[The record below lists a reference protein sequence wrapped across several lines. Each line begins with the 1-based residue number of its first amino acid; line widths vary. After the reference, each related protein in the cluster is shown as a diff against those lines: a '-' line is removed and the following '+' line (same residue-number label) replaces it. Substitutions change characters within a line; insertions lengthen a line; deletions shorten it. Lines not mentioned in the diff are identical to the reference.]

1 MKRIW
6 FILVVLLVFIGIVS
20 AVQLGISGG
29 QEQRPPSQ
37 APEPLRQETGTASS
51 GTPVAP
57 EAEQEGKKPSAGG
70 ETLPD
75 PKAVAGGEA
84 KDPLLAPE
92 ARTEAEPPAGEAV
105 KHGTVE
111 KGDTLSTVLES
122 VSTEGSF
129 EYANAVKQ
137 VFSLRAFR
145 AGQPYVVVT
154 DNATGRVKRFEY
166 EIDGNSRLVV
176 EGMEDPVARVE
187 RIEYVILLETIK
199 ADIQDNLF
207 QAVADMGEGPQ
218 IAILLAE
225 LFGSEI
231 NFIRDLQPGDSFSVL
246 VEKRYRDGE
255 YKGYGRILA
264 ATFTNQGK
272 TFEAFYFKD
281 GKERPQYYNRKGENL
296 RKTLLQAPLSFTRIT
311 SRFSHNRK
319 HPVLG
324 YSRPHLGVDYGAPTG
339 TPVKAVGD
347 GVVIKRGWAGGYG
360 NQIILKHE
368 AGLESWYAHLSG
380 YARGLKKGQRVRQG
394 QVIGFVGSTGLST
407 GPHLD
412 FRLKQ
417 NGKFINPVKAINPR
431 GKPVSKGGMKRFNE
445 IMKLESAYLNGE
457 KSLSDYTVDSIV
469 SLAPASSPGVREE
482 GEDKAEDDTKS
493 RRRRQR

>member
-1 MKRIW
+1 MKRFW
-6 FILVVLLVFIGIVS
+6 FIPAVVLVCIAIVL
-20 AVQLGISGG
+20 AMRHGMLGG
-29 QEQRPPSQ
+29 QGRHDGEQAARTVVRETSP
-37 APEPLRQETGTASS
+37 APVDTTSTDAVKETAPGTAGEQAASAEDAE
-51 GTPVAP
+51 AP
-57 EAEQEGKKPSAGG
+57 S
-70 ETLPD
+70 
-75 PKAVAGGEA
+75 PKEDAV
-84 KDPLLAPE
+84 
-92 ARTEAEPPAGEAV
+92 R
-105 KHGTVE
+105 HGTVE
-111 KGDTLSTVLES
+111 KGDTLSTVLENAG
-122 VSTEGSF
+122 STGSH
-129 EYANAVKQ
+129 EYANAVKR

-145 AGQPYVVVT
+145 TGQPYVVVT
-154 DNATGRVKRFEY
+154 DSATGRVKRFEY
-166 EIDGNSRLVV
+166 EIDQERRLVV
-176 EGMEDPVARVE
+176 EGVEDPVARVE
-187 RIEYVILLETIK
+187 MIEYVTLLETIR
-199 ADIQDNLF
+199 ADIADNLF

-272 TFEAFYFKD
+272 TFEAFLFKD

-311 SRFSHNRK
+311 SRFSHNRR
-319 HPVLG
+319 HPILG

-347 GVVIKRGWAGGYG
+347 GVVIRRGWAGGYG
-360 NQIILKHE
+360 NQIVLKHD

-417 NGKFINPVKAINPR
+417 NGKFVNPVKAINPR
-431 GKPVSKGGMKRFNE
+431 GKPVSKANMGRFNE
-445 IMKLESAYLNGE
+445 VMKLESAYLNGE
-457 KSLSDYTVDSIV
+457 KSLADYEVGSIV
-469 SLAPASSPGVREE
+469 SPASTTSPGVKAAGETDEEKREE
-482 GEDKAEDDTKS
+482 KPS
-493 RRRRQR
+493 RRRR

>member
-1 MKRIW
+1 MKRFW
-6 FILVVLLVFIGIVS
+6 FILAVLLVFIGIVS

-29 QEQRPPSQ
+29 QGQRPPAQ
-37 APEPLRQETGTASS
+37 APEPLRLEAESSASS
-51 GTPVAP
+51 KTPVAP
-57 EAEQEGKKPSAGG
+57 DATPEKQSSGG
-70 ETLPD
+70 AETLPD
-75 PKAVAGGEA
+75 PEAAAGGDKKA
-84 KDPLLAPE
+84 PLTAPDALAESVTPE
-92 ARTEAEPPAGEAV
+92 GDAV

-129 EYANAVKQ
+129 AYANAVKQ
-137 VFSLRAFR
+137 VFSLRSFR

-166 EIDGNSRLVV
+166 EIDGDRRLVV

-187 RIEYVILLETIK
+187 RIEYVTLLDSIEASIE
-199 ADIQDNLF
+199 DNLF

-246 VEKRYRDGE
+246 VEKRYRDGD

-319 HPVLG
+319 HPILG

-360 NQIILKHE
+360 NQIVLKHD

-417 NGKFINPVKAINPR
+417 NGKFVNPVKAINPR
-431 GKPVSKGGMKRFNE
+431 GKPVSKGNMGRFNE
-445 IMKLESAYLNGE
+445 VMKLESAYLNGE
-457 KSLSDYTVDSIV
+457 KSLADYTVDSIV
-469 SLAPASSPGVREE
+469 SLAPTPAPGVREE
-482 GEDKAEDDTKS
+482 EKNTAENKEK
-493 RRRRQR
+493 RRRRR

>member
-1 MKRIW
+1 MKRFW
-6 FILVVLLVFIGIVS
+6 FIPAVALVCIAIFLAMRHGMF
-20 AVQLGISGG
+20 GG
-29 QEQRPPSQ
+29 QERI
-37 APEPLRQETGTASS
+37 GGDTASQTVVTEAASSSMPS
-51 GTPVAP
+51 G
-57 EAEQEGKKPSAGG
+57 EDSAGASG
-70 ETLPD
+70 GSVSDTSGDAAAGAEAAGPLED
-75 PKAVAGGEA
+75 AV
-84 KDPLLAPE
+84 
-92 ARTEAEPPAGEAV
+92 R
-105 KHGTVE
+105 HGTVE
-111 KGDTLSTVLES
+111 KGDTLSTVLENAG
-122 VSTEGSF
+122 STSSH
-129 EYANAVKQ
+129 EYAAAVNE

-145 AGQPYVVVT
+145 TGQPYIIVT
-154 DNATGRVKRFEY
+154 DSATGRVKRFEY
-166 EIDGNSRLVV
+166 EIDQERRLVV
-176 EGMEDPVARVE
+176 EGIEEPVARVE
-187 RIEYVILLETIK
+187 MIEYVTLLETIR
-199 ADIQDNLF
+199 ADIADNLF

-272 TFEAFYFKD
+272 TFEAFLFKD

-311 SRFSHNRK
+311 SRFSHNRR
-319 HPVLG
+319 HPILG

-360 NQIILKHE
+360 NQIVLKHD

-417 NGKFINPVKAINPR
+417 NGRFVNPVKAINPR
-431 GKPVSKGGMKRFNE
+431 GKPVSKANMGRFNE
-445 IMKLESAYLNGE
+445 VMKLESAYLNG
-457 KSLSDYTVDSIV
+457 KKNLSDYEVGSIV
-469 SLAPASSPGVREE
+469 SPAATTSPGVKSAGGNEE
-482 GEDKAEDDTKS
+482 KQEEKS
-493 RRRRQR
+493 SRKRR

>member
-1 MKRIW
+1 MKRFW
-6 FILVVLLVFIGIVS
+6 FILAVLLIFIGIVS

-29 QEQRPPSQ
+29 QGQRPPAQ
-37 APEPLRQETGTASS
+37 PPEPLRLEEGATASS
-51 GTPVAP
+51 ETPVAP
-57 EAEQEGKKPSAGG
+57 DAAREKQPAAGAEAVPAPEAAGG
-70 ETLPD
+70 EHKTPLSAPD
-75 PKAVAGGEA
+75 A
-84 KDPLLAPE
+84 LADAAPPE
-92 ARTEAEPPAGEAV
+92 GDAV

-129 EYANAVKQ
+129 AYANAVKE
-137 VFSLRAFR
+137 VFSLRSFR

-166 EIDGNSRLVV
+166 EIDGDRRLVV
-176 EGMEDPVARVE
+176 EGVEDPVARVE
-187 RIEYVILLETIK
+187 RIEYVTLLDSIEASIE
-199 ADIQDNLF
+199 DNLF

-246 VEKRYRDGE
+246 VEKRYRDGD

-319 HPVLG
+319 HPILG

-360 NQIILKHE
+360 NQIVLRHE

-431 GKPVSKGGMKRFNE
+431 GKPVSKGSMARFRE
-445 IMKLESAYLNGE
+445 IMELESAYLRGE
-457 KSLSDYTVDSIV
+457 KSLADYTVDSIV
-469 SLAPASSPGVREE
+469 SLDLSPSPGVREE
-482 GEDKAEDDTKS
+482 KKDKDADDDKG
-493 RRRRQR
+493 RRQR

>member
-1 MKRIW
+1 MKRFW
-6 FILVVLLVFIGIVS
+6 FILAVLLIFIGIVS

-29 QEQRPPSQ
+29 QAQRPPAQ
-37 APEPLRQETGTASS
+37 APEPLRLEAESGASS
-51 GTPVAP
+51 ATPAAPDAAPERHSAP
-57 EAEQEGKKPSAGG
+57 EAETLPPPEVAASSEGKAPLTA
-70 ETLPD
+70 PD
-75 PKAVAGGEA
+75 ARAEA
-84 KDPLLAPE
+84 AAPE
-92 ARTEAEPPAGEAV
+92 GDAV

-122 VSTEGSF
+122 VSSEGSF
-129 EYANAVKQ
+129 AYANAVKE
-137 VFSLRAFR
+137 VFSLRSFR

-166 EIDGNSRLVV
+166 EIDGDRRLVV
-176 EGMEDPVARVE
+176 EGMEEPVARVE
-187 RIEYVILLETIK
+187 RIEYVVLLESIE
-199 ADIQDNLF
+199 ADIEDNLF

-218 IAILLAE
+218 IAILLAD

-319 HPVLG
+319 HPILG
-324 YSRPHLGVDYGAPTG
+324 YSRPHLGVDYGAPSG

-347 GVVIKRGWAGGYG
+347 GVVVKRGWAGGYG
-360 NQIILKHE
+360 NQIVLKHE

-417 NGKFINPVKAINPR
+417 NGKFVNPVKAINPR
-431 GKPVSKGGMKRFNE
+431 GKPVSKGNMARFNE
-445 IMKLESAYLNGE
+445 IMELESAYLTGR
-457 KSLSDYTVDSIV
+457 KSLADYTVDSIV
-469 SLAPASSPGVREE
+469 SPSAVVAEEPEARE
-482 GEDKAEDDTKS
+482 AENKNK
-493 RRRRQR
+493 RRRQR

>member
-6 FILVVLLVFIGIVS
+6 FIPLVALICLAIVLAMQEGMF
-20 AVQLGISGG
+20 GG
-29 QEQRPPSQ
+29 QKRHGAGPAVENV
-37 APEPLRQETGTASS
+37 RQEAASEA
-51 GTPVAP
+51 AP
-57 EAEQEGKKPSAGG
+57 A
-70 ETLPD
+70 
-75 PKAVAGGEA
+75 GEA
-84 KDPLLAPE
+84 DPSVMPGASDEALSADKKAEADAPAAE
-92 ARTEAEPPAGEAV
+92 DTDRAEPPADAV
-105 KHGTVE
+105 HHGTVE
-111 KGDTLSTVLES
+111 KGDTLSTVLENA
-122 VSTEGSF
+122 GSSSSHQ
-129 EYANAVKQ
+129 YANAVKE

-145 AGQPYVVVT
+145 TGQPYVVVT
-154 DNATGRVKRFEY
+154 DSATGRVKRFEY
-166 EIDGNSRLVV
+166 EIDQERRLVV

-187 RIEYVILLETIK
+187 MIEYVTLLETIR
-199 ADIQDNLF
+199 ASIEDNLF

-246 VEKRYRDGE
+246 VEKRYREGE

-272 TFEAFYFKD
+272 TFEAFLFKD

-311 SRFSHNRK
+311 SRFSHNRR
-319 HPVLG
+319 HPILG

-360 NQIILKHE
+360 NQIILKHD

-417 NGKFINPVKAINPR
+417 NGKFVNPVKAINPR
-431 GKPVSKGGMKRFNE
+431 GKPVSKANMGRFTE
-445 IMKLESAYLNGE
+445 IMQLESAYLNGE
-457 KSLSDYTVDSIV
+457 KSLSDYEVGSIV
-469 SLAPASSPGVREE
+469 SPAATSSPGVKD
-482 GEDKAEDDTKS
+482 GAEQRDENKS
-493 RRRRQR
+493 EAKSSRKRR